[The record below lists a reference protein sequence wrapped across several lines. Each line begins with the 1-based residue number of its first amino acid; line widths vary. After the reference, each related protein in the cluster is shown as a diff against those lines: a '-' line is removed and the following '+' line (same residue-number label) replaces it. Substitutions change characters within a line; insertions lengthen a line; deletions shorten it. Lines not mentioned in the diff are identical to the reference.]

1 MSQTSIE
8 KPRKTH
14 RETRVLRTLRPERL
28 STVGQ
33 EILDL
38 SGKNSATLHFLT
50 KHPCPAVKLRYAS
63 KHTAPWYNSF
73 PENTRGFLYY
83 HHSPNMPKLSGSVHF
98 RICDSPELFDSGR
111 DLLSLKGDA
120 WGYKDPNLIKDPNR
134 LGFLSLLR
142 DEKLID
148 EELIKDITKLEIPD
162 SYLHSLSQPFIVD
175 VAHEKCKVT
184 FITRA
189 KLIDCYFPR
198 TAFFE
203 KRNGVRI
210 FPLSG

>member
-1 MSQTSIE
+1 MLFNSITRCNISRFRSNFSYLHIRCLTSLDIVPCIPGGDWSGTRRLSTSIE

-120 WGYKDPNLIKDPNR
+120 WGYKDPNLIKDLIAWDFCLYCEMKN
-134 LGFLSLLR
+134 SLM
-142 DEKLID
+142 
-148 EELIKDITKLEIPD
+148 
-162 SYLHSLSQPFIVD
+162 
-175 VAHEKCKVT
+175 
-184 FITRA
+184 
-189 KLIDCYFPR
+189 
-198 TAFFE
+198 
-203 KRNGVRI
+203 RN
-210 FPLSG
+210 S